1 MHCNYFFLSIPGSFV
16 HGVGLR
22 RPVANQFCTMLLLLG
37 LATFS
42 CQPFKSRPEQGA
54 EEILETVR
62 AGYPVTDQFSETRA
76 GHAAFLTDALWRRND
91 TESADAFARFK
102 ETARLRREYFPIPVG
117 LRGWQKTSELF
128 YTDTVRVQNHN
139 ALARCDD
146 LTYTLDLQGHS
157 ERWSFIMVE
166 DTSLPGRNQWRC
178 GQIRPNH

>member
-1 MHCNYFFLSIPGSFV
+1 
-16 HGVGLR
+16 
-22 RPVANQFCTMLLLLG
+22 VAKKQSPAVLLLG
-37 LATFS
+37 LILFS
-42 CQPFKSRPEQGA
+42 CQPHKSRPEQA
-54 EEILETVR
+54 ADEILETLR
-62 AGYPVTDQFSETRA
+62 AGYPVTDQFSEPPA

-117 LRGWQKTSELF
+117 LRGWQRTSELF
-128 YTDTVRVQNHN
+128 YTDTVRLFSHN

-146 LTYTLDLQGHS
+146 LTYTLDLQGRS

-166 DTSLPGRNQWRC
+166 DIRLPGRNQWRC